1 MPRENWPPV
10 AVIFWS
16 FRIMVGLGF
25 LMLGLGLFSLWMRWR
40 GTLYES
46 RLLQMFAMA
55 MGPAG
60 FVAVLAGW
68 FTTEIGRQPF
78 TVYGLLRTADSA
90 SPLAAPAVGSSLVA
104 FVVVYFIVYAAGL
117 TYLFRLMASPP
128 HHGEQGPKPCTG
140 PRRRH
145 HARSRCS
152 GGRICA
158 MTAGIDLATVWAFII
173 AFAVFVYVVMDG
185 FDLGLGVLF
194 PLFPNK
200 SDRDVIMNS
209 VAPVWDGNETWLVLG
224 GGGLMAA
231 FPLAYAVL
239 MPALY
244 TPMVAMLIGLI
255 FRGVA
260 FEFRWRTTQSERN
273 RWDIAF
279 AGGSLLATLAQGVA
293 LGAILQ
299 GVHVEGRH
307 YAGGWWDWLTPFSI
321 LTGLALV
328 VGYALLGATWL
339 VMKTEGD
346 LRDRCYG
353 LSWYLLFGMLG
364 AIGAVSI
371 ATPFLHVQYAQ
382 RWFAWPDVILTAPVP
397 IAVAAV
403 TVMLLRSL
411 ANRQDYRPF
420 FLSLALFALSY
431 AGLGIS
437 MYPYIVPQSITIW
450 QAASPETSQI
460 FMLFGVAVLVPLI
473 LGYTA
478 WAYWVFRGK
487 VQPGSGYH

>member
-1 MPRENWPPV
+1 
-10 AVIFWS
+10 
-16 FRIMVGLGF
+16 
-25 LMLGLGLFSLWMRWR
+25 
-40 GTLYES
+40 
-46 RLLQMFAMA
+46 
-55 MGPAG
+55 
-60 FVAVLAGW
+60 
-68 FTTEIGRQPF
+68 
-78 TVYGLLRTADSA
+78 
-90 SPLAAPAVGSSLVA
+90 
-104 FVVVYFIVYAAGL
+104 
-117 TYLFRLMASPP
+117 
-128 HHGEQGPKPCTG
+128 
-140 PRRRH
+140 
-145 HARSRCS
+145 
-152 GGRICA
+152 
-158 MTAGIDLATVWAFII
+158 MTATIDIATIGAFII
-173 AFAVFVYVVMDG
+173 AFAVFVYIVMDG
-185 FDLGLGVLF
+185 FDLGLGILY

-200 SDRDVIMNS
+200 TDRDVIMNS

-244 TPMVAMLIGLI
+244 TPVIAMLVGLV

-273 RWDIAF
+273 LWDLAF
-279 AGGSLLATLAQGVA
+279 TGGSLLATLAQGIA

-307 YAGGWWDWLTPFSI
+307 YGGGWWDWLTPFSV

-339 VMKTEGD
+339 IMKTEGE
-346 LRDRCYG
+346 LRDKAYHLG
-353 LSWYLLFGMLG
+353 WYLLFAMLG

-371 ATPFLHVQYAQ
+371 ATPFLNIQYTQ
-382 RWFAWPDVILTAPVP
+382 RWLSWPNIVLTAPVP
-397 IAVAAV
+397 IAVAGV
-403 TVMLLRSL
+403 TVLLLRAL
-411 ANRQDYRPF
+411 ANKWDYQPF

-450 QAASPETSQI
+450 QAAAPENSLRFLLI
-460 FMLFGVAVLVPLI
+460 GVAVLIPLI

-478 WAYWVFRGK
+478 WAYWVFRSK
-487 VQPGSGYH
+487 VRPGSGYH

>member
-1 MPRENWPPV
+1 MMP
-10 AVIFWS
+10 AIDIAMIF
-16 FRIMVGLGF
+16 
-25 LMLGLGLFSLWMRWR
+25 
-40 GTLYES
+40 
-46 RLLQMFAMA
+46 
-55 MGPAG
+55 
-60 FVAVLAGW
+60 
-68 FTTEIGRQPF
+68 
-78 TVYGLLRTADSA
+78 
-90 SPLAAPAVGSSLVA
+90 
-104 FVVVYFIVYAAGL
+104 
-117 TYLFRLMASPP
+117 
-128 HHGEQGPKPCTG
+128 
-140 PRRRH
+140 
-145 HARSRCS
+145 
-152 GGRICA
+152 
-158 MTAGIDLATVWAFII
+158 AFII
-173 AFAVFVYVVMDG
+173 AFAVFIYVVMDG
-185 FDLGLGVLF
+185 FDLGLGMLF
-194 PLFPNK
+194 PLFPEK
-200 SDRDVIMNS
+200 TDRDVIMNS

-244 TPMVAMLIGLI
+244 TPMIAMLIGLV

-260 FEFRWRTTQSERN
+260 FEFRWRTTQSTRN

-279 AGGSLLATLAQGVA
+279 AGGSLLATLAQGIA

-307 YAGGWWDWLTPFSI
+307 YAGGWWDWLTPFSV

-339 VMKTEGD
+339 VMKTEGE
-346 LRDRCYG
+346 LRDKAYR
-353 LSWYLLFGMLG
+353 LSWFLLFAMLG

-371 ATPFLHVQYAQ
+371 ATPFLHFQYAQ
-382 RWFAWPDVILTAPVP
+382 RWFTWPNVILTAPVP

-431 AGLGIS
+431 GGLGIS

-450 QAASPETSQI
+450 QAASPANSLI
-460 FMLFGVAVLVPLI
+460 FMLFGVALLVPLI
-473 LGYTA
+473 LGYSA

-487 VQPGSGYH
+487 VRPESGYH

>member
-1 MPRENWPPV
+1 MT
-10 AVIFWS
+10 
-16 FRIMVGLGF
+16 GL
-25 LMLGLGLFSLWMRWR
+25 
-40 GTLYES
+40 
-46 RLLQMFAMA
+46 
-55 MGPAG
+55 
-60 FVAVLAGW
+60 
-68 FTTEIGRQPF
+68 I
-78 TVYGLLRTADSA
+78 D
-90 SPLAAPAVGSSLVA
+90 
-104 FVVVYFIVYAAGL
+104 I
-117 TYLFRLMASPP
+117 
-128 HHGEQGPKPCTG
+128 
-140 PRRRH
+140 
-145 HARSRCS
+145 
-152 GGRICA
+152 
-158 MTAGIDLATVWAFII
+158 AGIWAFII

-185 FDLGLGVLF
+185 FDLGLGMLF

-244 TPMVAMLIGLI
+244 TPIIAMLIGLI

-260 FEFRWRTTQSERN
+260 FEFRWRTLSEKN

-279 AGGSLLATLAQGVA
+279 AGGSLLATLAQGIA

-299 GVHVEGRH
+299 GVHVEARH

-339 VMKTEGD
+339 VLKTEGE
-346 LRDRCYG
+346 LRDKAYH
-353 LSWYLLFGMLG
+353 LSWWLLFAMLG

-371 ATPFLHVQYAQ
+371 ATPFLNIQYAQ
-382 RWFAWPDVILTAPVP
+382 RWFAWPNIIFTAPVP
-397 IAVAAV
+397 IAVAGV
-403 TVMLLRSL
+403 TVLLLSSL
-411 ANRQDYRPF
+411 ANKQDHRPF

-450 QAASPETSQI
+450 QAASPPNSQL
-460 FMLFGVAVLVPLI
+460 FMLVGVAVLIPLI
-473 LGYTA
+473 LGYTS

-487 VQPGSGYH
+487 VRPGSGYH